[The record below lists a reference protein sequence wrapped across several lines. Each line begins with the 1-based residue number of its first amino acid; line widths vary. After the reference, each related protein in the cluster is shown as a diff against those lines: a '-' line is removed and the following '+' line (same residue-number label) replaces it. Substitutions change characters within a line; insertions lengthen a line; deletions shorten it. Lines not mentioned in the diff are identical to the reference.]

1 VECCGLVVQLSV
13 SCRVVVDLQRLAS
26 RGEKINRN
34 KCSAVAE
41 MGDRWATTD
50 GPKIGGCAPFL
61 GEGEL
66 ASHLSQ
72 RGLSRDLPTSVP
84 SGTLIHPTVWPQ

>member
-1 VECCGLVVQLSV
+1 
-13 SCRVVVDLQRLAS
+13 
-26 RGEKINRN
+26 
-34 KCSAVAE
+34 